1 MERTTVNWGIL
12 GCADIAKGHTIP
24 GLLKASNAR
33 LYGIASR
40 SAGPRLDDF
49 SRLFE
54 PDMTYASYEAMLADP
69 AIDAVYIPLPN
80 GLHAE
85 WAIKAAKAKKNVLC
99 EKPLGVSADEVVR
112 MHQAFKANGVVLM
125 EAFAYRQSPLI
136 QTVKSLLD
144 QGEIGELQFIESFFS
159 FRLDDLENVRLSTE
173 LGGGATY
180 DVGCYNIDLIRYLA
194 GGDPVRILATGDI
207 GAQSGVDEMTC
218 TILEFA
224 SGVRAVAYS
233 SFTSERCDYTLV
245 GTAGSIVV
253 PPLYNINFEGQV
265 DIQVRTAS
273 GTRLVP
279 VDCPDNYQLE
289 IEQFGR
295 VILNGEPPLIDAAN
309 SLGNAQVIDQI
320 LAQVHARP

>member
-1 MERTTVNWGIL
+1 MEQTIVNWGIL
-12 GCADIAKGHTIP
+12 GCADIARGHTIP
-24 GLLKASNAR
+24 GLLKAGNAR

-49 SRLFE
+49 SRQFQ
-54 PDMTYASYEAMLADP
+54 PDMTYTSYEAMLADP

-85 WAIKAAKAKKNVLC
+85 WAIKAAKAGKHVLC
-99 EKPLGVSADEVVR
+99 EKPLGISAEEVIL
-112 MHQAFKANGVVLM
+112 MQQAFKDNRVVLM

-136 QTVKSLLD
+136 QTVKALLD

-159 FRLDDLENVRLSTE
+159 FRLDDFANVRLNPD
-173 LGGGATY
+173 LAGGATY
-180 DVGCYNIDLIRYLA
+180 DVGCYNIDLIRYLV

-207 GAQSGVDEMTC
+207 GARSGVDLMTC
-218 TILEFA
+218 SILEFA
-224 SGVRAVAYS
+224 NGVRAVAYS
-233 SFTSERCDYTLV
+233 SFTSERCEYSLV
-245 GTAGSIVV
+245 GTKGVIAV
-253 PPLYNINFEGQV
+253 PPLDNINYEGQV
-265 DIQVRTAS
+265 DIQVRTSA

-279 VDCPDNYQLE
+279 VICPDNYQLE

-295 VILNGEPPLIDAAN
+295 VVLAGEPPLIDAAN

-320 LAQVHARP
+320 LSQVHS